1 MERSGIP
8 LWILP
13 LVFILTIWNPA
24 MLALQASS
32 IVWNIGARSTLSLAF
47 LAARLVITS
56 VGIAAG
62 LALWLRHAS
71 AVPLAKLAL
80 MLFGIEAVL
89 RLSTRVDLGSAPPG
103 TRLPLAL
110 FIILHNAAWYLY
122 LQRSRRVRSAYG
134 LESQSRNGRV
144 RL

>member
-1 MERSGIP
+1 
-8 LWILP
+8 
-13 LVFILTIWNPA
+13 

-32 IVWNIGARSTLSLAF
+32 MMWNIGARSTLSLAF
-47 LAARLVITS
+47 LAARLAITS

-62 LALWLRHAS
+62 LALWMRHAG
-71 AVPLAKLAL
+71 AVPLAKLSL
-80 MLFGIEAVL
+80 MLFGIEAAV

-122 LQRSRRVRSAYG
+122 LQLSRRVRDAYG
-134 LESQSRNGRV
+134 LESPFPKQR
-144 RL
+144 

>member
-1 MERSGIP
+1 MERSRIP

-32 IVWNIGARSTLSLAF
+32 IVWNLGARSTMSLVF
-47 LAARLVITS
+47 LAARLAITS
-56 VGIAAG
+56 IGIAAG
-62 LALWLRHAS
+62 LALWMRHAG
-71 AVPLAKLAL
+71 AVPLAKLSL
-80 MLFGIEAVL
+80 MLFGIEAVV
-89 RLSTRVDLGSAPPG
+89 RLSSRVDLGSAPPG

-122 LQRSRRVRSAYG
+122 LQRSRRVRAAYG
-134 LESQSRNGRV
+134 LESQFPEQR
-144 RL
+144 

>member
-1 MERSGIP
+1 MERSRIP

-13 LVFILTIWNPA
+13 LIFILTIWNPA

-47 LAARLVITS
+47 LAARLAITS

-62 LALWLRHAS
+62 LALWLRHAG
-71 AVPLAKLAL
+71 AVPLARLAL
-80 MLFGIEAVL
+80 MLFGIEAAL

-103 TRLPLAL
+103 ARLPLAL

-122 LQRSRRVRSAYG
+122 LQRSRRVRAAYG
-134 LESQSRNGRV
+134 LESQFPNP
-144 RL
+144 

>member
-1 MERSGIP
+1 VERSRIP

-13 LVFILTIWNPA
+13 LIFILTIWNPA

-32 IVWNIGARSTLSLAF
+32 MVWNFSARSTLSLAF
-47 LAARLVITS
+47 LAARLAITS

-62 LALWLRHAS
+62 LALWMRHTG

-80 MLFGIEAVL
+80 MLFGIEAVV

-122 LQRSRRVRSAYG
+122 LQRSHHVRAAYD
-134 LESQSRNGRV
+134 LESQSQNGRV

>member
-1 MERSGIP
+1 MERSRIP

-13 LVFILTIWNPA
+13 LIFILTIWNPA

-32 IVWNIGARSTLSLAF
+32 IVWNIGARSTMSLVF
-47 LAARLVITS
+47 LAARLAITS

-62 LALWLRHAS
+62 LALWMRHAG

-80 MLFGIEAVL
+80 MLFGIEAVV
-89 RLSTRVDLGSAPPG
+89 RLSSRVDLGSAPPG

-110 FIILHNAAWYLY
+110 FIIVHNAAWYLY
-122 LQRSRRVRSAYG
+122 LQRSRRIGAAYG
-134 LESQSRNGRV
+134 LESQFRDV

>member
-1 MERSGIP
+1 MEHSRIP

-13 LVFILTIWNPA
+13 LIFILTIWNPA

-32 IVWNIGARSTLSLAF
+32 MVWTIGTRSMLSLAF

-56 VGIAAG
+56 IGIAAG
-62 LALWLRHAS
+62 LALWMRHTG

-80 MLFGIEAVL
+80 MLFGIEAVV

-110 FIILHNAAWYLY
+110 FIIVHNAAWYLY
-122 LQRSRRVRSAYG
+122 LLRSRRVRAAYG
-134 LESQSRNGRV
+134 LESQSRNV
-144 RL
+144 RF

>member
-1 MERSGIP
+1 MERARIP

-13 LVFILTIWNPA
+13 LIFILTIWNPA

-32 IVWNIGARSTLSLAF
+32 VVWSIGARSTLSLAF
-47 LAARLVITS
+47 LIARLVITS

-62 LALWLRHAS
+62 LALWMRHAG
-71 AVPLAKLAL
+71 AVPLAKLSL
-80 MLFGIEAVL
+80 MLFGIEAVA

-122 LQRSRRVRSAYG
+122 LQRSHRVRAAYG
-134 LESQSRNGRV
+134 LESPFPGR
-144 RL
+144 